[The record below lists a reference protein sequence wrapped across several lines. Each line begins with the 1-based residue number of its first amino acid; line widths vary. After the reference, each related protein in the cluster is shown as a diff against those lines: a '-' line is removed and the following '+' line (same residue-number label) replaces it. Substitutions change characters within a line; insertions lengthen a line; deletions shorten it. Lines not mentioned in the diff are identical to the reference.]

1 LLIGCGLVFAVF
13 VLGTLFAPVL
23 TPYRATELAG
33 PPFGGMS
40 ARHWLGTDNLGRDVY
55 ARVLYGSRV
64 SLYVGAVAV
73 GLGTGSGALI
83 GMLTGYLGGAV
94 DAVVQRLMD
103 AVLALPALVLA
114 LAIVSVLGPGLNN
127 ALIAVAIVLIPST
140 SRVVRSVVLAMK
152 ESLYLDAARVVGATD
167 TRILLA
173 HVFPNVVPF
182 LLVLM
187 SLSFGDAILA
197 EAGLSFLGLGT
208 QPPTPSWGLMLSQE
222 GRQFLLVNPLIA
234 LAPGVALS
242 VVVLAVNLLGDAL
255 RDRLDPRL
263 RRLS

>member
-167 TRILLA
+167 TRILLT